1 MDPNGYP
8 IYRENTTIPENTAI
22 PITEAAK
29 LHQHNTWTIT
39 DHGDKT
45 YTITENK
52 PEPEPE
58 QELDGDKLLAE
69 ARSLIEYNKRE
80 KEKQQQPKQE
90 EPKPRVNEVKRFV
103 RILNNEI

>member
-1 MDPNGYP
+1 MDRKYTITDHSTGEKYDITEHKSEPDTYVDPNGYP
-8 IYRENTTIPENTAI
+8 IYAKNRAI

-29 LHQHNTWTIT
+29 LH
-39 DHGDKT
+39 K
-45 YTITENK
+45 
-52 PEPEPE
+52 
-58 QELDGDKLLAE
+58 QELDSDKLLAE